1 MGQKVYKAGV
11 KKEKGYL
18 YFLDK
23 KGNIARQVMA
33 RGGKKSRKK
42 PEVVAKAGVQRED
55 GYLYY
60 IDKQGDVAR
69 SKMARGR
76 KKKKAAKRKKR

>member
-1 MGQKVYKAGV
+1 MGQKVFKAGV
-11 KKEKGYL
+11 KKQKGYL

-23 KGNIARQVMA
+23 HGSIARQVMA
-33 RGGKKSRKK
+33 RGGKKVRTK
-42 PEVVAKAGVQRED
+42 PEVLVKAGVKRED
-55 GYLYY
+55 GYLYF

-76 KKKKAAKRKKR
+76 KKKGGKRR

>member
-1 MGQKVYKAGV
+1 MGQKVFKAGV
-11 KKEKGYL
+11 KKAKGYL

-33 RGGKKSRKK
+33 RGGKKSRKR
-42 PEVVAKAGVQRED
+42 PEVLMKSGVKREE

-69 SKMARGR
+69 AKMARGR
-76 KKKKAAKRKKR
+76 KRRRKKKR